1 MQKWHAKPL
10 SDLSPDIAEWVE
22 LYEKCC
28 RSPLLH
34 PDFVLAC
41 LREYGDSRTRLL
53 ACRDGDKLL
62 AAAVLHGDGPFRIG
76 TFQPSQA
83 PIGFWLQRPDV
94 PTTQLLSTLPAT
106 QPPWRLVLSVTQQDP
121 DLLRRPLDSVKLLT
135 SDYIDTARITI
146 STTWNEYW
154 QARGP
159 NLRQNIRK
167 AKNRLEKAGK
177 QFELRTLTAEPE
189 MSEAVRIYGEIES
202 RSWKASQG
210 TAVSPINDQGRFY
223 ADLLKRFAR
232 RGRARCYQMIID
244 NQVAATDLCVLGD
257 EEIVILKTTFD
268 DAFKDYSPAFLMREA
283 SFSRLF
289 EEGGLKRIEFYGRV
303 MDWHLRWTNETRKMY
318 HITSFRFGGIA
329 SMSKKAKLLRTAS
342 KIDKRN
348 STP

>member
-22 LYEKCC
+22 LYQECG

-34 PDFVLAC
+34 PDFLLAG
-41 LREYGDSRTRLL
+41 LREYGDSDTRLL
-53 ACRDGDKLL
+53 ACSDGDRLL
-62 AAAVLHGDGPFRIG
+62 AVTVLRADGPFRIG

-83 PIGFWLQRPDV
+83 PIGFWIQRPDV
-94 PTTQLLSTLPAT
+94 PTAQLLSTLAAS
-106 QPPWRLVLSVTQQDP
+106 QPTWRLVLSLTQQDP
-121 DLLRRPLDSVKLLT
+121 DLLSRPRDSANLRT

-146 STTWNEYW
+146 STSWNDYW
-154 QARGP
+154 QARGS

-189 MSEAVRIYGEIES
+189 MTEAVRIYGEIES
-202 RSWKASQG
+202 RSWKASRG
-210 TAVSPINDQGRFY
+210 TAVSPVNDQGRFY

-232 RGRARCYQMIID
+232 RGRARCFQLIID
-244 NQVAATDLCVLGD
+244 NHVAATDLCVVGN

-283 SFSRLF
+283 AFSRLF
-289 EEGGLKRIEFYGRV
+289 EEGRLKRIEFYGRV

-318 HITSFRFGGIA
+318 HITNFRFGGIA
-329 SMSKKAKLLRTAS
+329 SLTKRIKLLQTAV
-342 KIDKRN
+342 DN
-348 STP
+348 